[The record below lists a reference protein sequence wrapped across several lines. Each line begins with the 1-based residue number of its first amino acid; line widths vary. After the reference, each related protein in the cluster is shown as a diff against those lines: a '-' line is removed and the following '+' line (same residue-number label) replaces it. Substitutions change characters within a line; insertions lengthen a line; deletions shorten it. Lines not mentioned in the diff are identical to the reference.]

1 VFLHGSLETTMK
13 VLEERL
19 VARENEALAVLK
31 QRGSVDTQELA
42 EVLGITRQAAA
53 RVLERLKAQHHIHE
67 RRAGRYVSYVY
78 GGMPAPKREPV
89 EYKPFSGVNWANS
102 TMRPGCQDF
111 LKAPSLVHGE
121 RVEHRAPIHGC
132 VSSAPQV
139 RSEA

>member
-1 VFLHGSLETTMK
+1 METIMNL
-13 VLEERL
+13 LEERL
-19 VARENEALAVLK
+19 DARDNEALAVLK
-31 QRGSVDTQELA
+31 QRGSVDIQGLA

-53 RVLERLKAQHHIHE
+53 RTLERLKAQHKIHE
-67 RRAGRYVSYVY
+67 RRSGRYLSYVY

-111 LKAPSLVHGE
+111 LKAPSLVHGQ

-139 RSEA
+139 RSES